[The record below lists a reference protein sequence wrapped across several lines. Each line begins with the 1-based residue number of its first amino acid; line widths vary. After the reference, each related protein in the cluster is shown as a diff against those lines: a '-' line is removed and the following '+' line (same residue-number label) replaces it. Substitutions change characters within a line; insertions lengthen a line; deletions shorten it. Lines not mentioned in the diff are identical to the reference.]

1 MVLNV
6 SILPI
11 LKSAPEY
18 TTSGQITNTAS
29 RSNSTLARY
38 AASRIA
44 FALHAYSALR
54 SGLHS
59 ELYRALRLAV
69 LCALS
74 CLLLLSCSKPP
85 PTFYDIQ
92 GDPHTVMPEHTAP
105 HPPPWLLIN
114 YWASWCKPCRTE
126 IPELN
131 QLALS
136 KPELL
141 RIWAVNYDAL
151 HGDEL
156 IAQAQALNIQFTVLQ
171 QDPGPS
177 LGLKRPSALPTSFI
191 INPKG
196 ELHRVLQGPQT
207 AEQLLK
213 ALKY

>member
-1 MVLNV
+1 MVRNV
-6 SILPI
+6 LILSK

-18 TTSGQITNTAS
+18 TTSGQLTNKGTEFDSNSAQNTAGQ
-29 RSNSTLARY
+29 
-38 AASRIA
+38 IA
-44 FALHAYSALR
+44 YVRRAYSPVW
-54 SGLHS
+54 
-59 ELYRALRLAV
+59 LAV

-74 CLLLLSCSKPP
+74 CLLLLSCSKKPL
-85 PTFYDIQ
+85 TFYDTQ
-92 GDPHTVMPEHTAP
+92 GHTHTVIPEHTAP
-105 HPPPWLLIN
+105 QPPPWLLIN

-131 QLALS
+131 QLAQS

-141 RIWAVNYDAL
+141 RIWAVNYDTL
-151 HGDEL
+151 GGDEL
-156 IAQAQALNIQFTVLQ
+156 IAQAKALNIQFPVLL